1 MISIVLY
8 GRNDSYG
15 YNLHKRAALGINCMA
30 EVLTQQDDEILFVD
44 YNTPDDHP
52 TFPEA
57 IADTLTE
64 NAIRRLRVLRV
75 RPSIH
80 DRLKGRTHLKAI
92 EPIAR
97 NVAVRRSNP
106 ANRWILSTNT
116 DMIFVPRGPASL
128 SDIAATL
135 DDGFYHIPRFE
146 IPESLWEGL
155 DRRNPADVILRV
167 GRYGRTLFLNEI
179 VYGADCIKYD
189 APGDF
194 QLILRRD
201 LFAIDS
207 FNEDMLLGWHVDSN
221 IAKRLH
227 LMYGVVGDVVDRIF
241 GYHCDHTRQVTPMH
255 QHKAVSNDAV
265 VFIDNVVSPGVPHQA
280 ATWGCPNDL
289 IEEISLS
296 RSSHH
301 VYMQGLAEV
310 LEGEW
315 AEPVEAHYTTRS
327 FDCHTY
333 DPRHV
338 LPFLMDL
345 FASVPRHLTVAW
357 IGARV
362 DTFRLFCEAWRKFGF
377 TQDVL
382 IAPWSKPLLYEAD
395 DRGVRAASR
404 AAMAEH
410 ADLVLFDFGLPS
422 VVPDSS
428 LRVPAHPAQID
439 WAVNLLLHEAF
450 SQVIDD
456 ERLRLRRG
464 EVPRQFICVDAIHN
478 RKEAM
483 TRQEITCA
491 STPFASR
498 LRHGYV
504 IPRDEEPSQAQSGV
518 PVGIPVPVL
527 DQMKVG
533 ESGRRIAGGVSS
545 RLGRRG
551 YLVTGPQMVLP
562 AGDYKVEFSF
572 EPQSVFTAMTLW
584 RPIIIEVVV
593 ASECLVQQRVASLSG
608 KTVSLPFR
616 VSDICALTGGTTEFR
631 IVHGRSVDF
640 VLTAVNVTLVSPLI
654 PPERQPEDT
663 GRLLEVIARRPSSAL
678 TSGMTRP
685 VVAPRA
691 IATGRA

>member
-30 EVLTQQDDEILFVD
+30 EVLTQQNDEILFVD

-57 IADTLTE
+57 IADTLTD
-64 NAIRRLRVLRV
+64 NAIKRLRVFRV

-80 DRLKGRTHLKAI
+80 DRLKGRTHLKAV
-92 EPIAR
+92 EPVAR

-135 DDGFYHIPRFE
+135 ADGFYHIPRFE

-167 GRYGRTLFLNEI
+167 GRFGRTMFLNEI

-194 QLILRRD
+194 QLMLRKD
-201 LFAIDS
+201 LFDIDG

-221 IAKRLH
+221 IAKRLY
-227 LMYGVVGDVVDRIF
+227 LVYGVVGDVVDRIF

-255 QHKAVSNDAV
+255 QHKAVSNDAR
-265 VFIDNVVSPGVPHQA
+265 VFIDDVSSPRVPHQT
-280 ATWGCPNDL
+280 ATWGYPDDA

-301 VYMQGLAEV
+301 VYMQGLGEV

-315 AEPVEAHYTTRS
+315 AEPVEAHYTTGS
-327 FDCHTY
+327 FGSHTY

-345 FASVPRHLTVAW
+345 FASAPRHLTAAW
-357 IGARV
+357 IGARM
-362 DTFRLFCEAWRKFGF
+362 DTFRLFSEAWRKFGF
-377 TQDVL
+377 EQDIL
-382 IAPWSKPLLYEAD
+382 IAPWSTLLLSDAGHT
-395 DRGVRAASR
+395 GVRPVSREDIASQ
-404 AAMAEH
+404 
-410 ADLVLFDFGLPS
+410 ADVVIFDFGLPS
-422 VVPDSS
+422 VVPESS
-428 LRVPAHPAQID
+428 VRVPAQPAQID
-439 WAVNLLLHEAF
+439 WAVGLLLHESFKHA
-450 SQVIDD
+450 VED
-456 ERLRLRRG
+456 ERMRLRG
-464 EVPRQFICVDAIHN
+464 GSVPRQVVCIDAIHN
-478 RKEAM
+478 RNEAM
-483 TRQEITCA
+483 TREEITCA

-498 LRHGYV
+498 LRHGFV
-504 IPRDEEPSQAQSGV
+504 IPRPAEPVDAQAGMPVGV
-518 PVGIPVPVL
+518 PIPVL
-527 DQMKVG
+527 NQMKVG
-533 ESGRRIAGGVSS
+533 ESGRRIGGAVHA
-545 RLGRRG
+545 RLGHRG
-551 YLVTGPQMVLP
+551 YLVTGPHMVLL
-562 AGDYKVEFSF
+562 AGDYQVEFSF
-572 EPQSVFTAMTLW
+572 EPRTVFTAMTSF
-584 RPIIIEVVV
+584 RPIIIEVVA
-593 ASECLVQQRVASLSG
+593 ASECLVQQRVATLIG
-608 KTVSLPFR
+608 KTVAVPFR
-616 VSDICALTGGTTEFR
+616 ITDVCALTGGTTEFR

-640 VLTAVNVTLVSPLI
+640 VLRAVNVTLLKPLI
-654 PPERQPEDT
+654 PPERDPRDS
-663 GRLLEVIARRPSSAL
+663 GRLLDLIAAQPANALAGTAAHSSVGSRVIA
-678 TSGMTRP
+678 SGT
-685 VVAPRA
+685 A
-691 IATGRA
+691 